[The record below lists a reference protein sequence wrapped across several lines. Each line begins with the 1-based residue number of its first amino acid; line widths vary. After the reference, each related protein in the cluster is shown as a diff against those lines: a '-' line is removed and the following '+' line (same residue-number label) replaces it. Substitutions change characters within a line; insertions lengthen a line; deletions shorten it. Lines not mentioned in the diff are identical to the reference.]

1 MKLKQTL
8 KICTLLATLGVATS
22 CKEKPND
29 IPFVGLD
36 GNGELKEINFPGKE
50 FKKYNARA
58 MKYTKKETLKAL
70 SKIEKAESNSWV
82 LDAVEVG
89 LAAKAGLGLGNVLKA
104 EAEPAFIL
112 IYKKRK

>member
-1 MKLKQTL
+1 MRTKNAIRLL
-8 KICTLLATLGVATS
+8 AIGATLLAVTA

-36 GNGELKEINFPGKE
+36 GNGELKEFNIPGKK
-50 FKKYNARA
+50 FKKYNKRA

-70 SKIEKAESNSWV
+70 AKVEKAETKSWK

-89 LAAKAGLGLGNVLKA
+89 LAAKAGFGLGNVLKA

>member
-1 MKLKQTL
+1 MNWKKSFQIFAVLM
-8 KICTLLATLGVATS
+8 ALGAITG

-36 GNGELKEINFPGKE
+36 GNGELKEFNIPGKK
-50 FKKYNARA
+50 FKKYNKRA

-70 SKIEKAESNSWV
+70 AQVKGSETKSWK

-89 LAAKAGLGLGNVLKA
+89 LAAKAGFGLGNVLKA

>member
-1 MKLKQTL
+1 MNWIKTFQVLG
-8 KICTLLATLGVATS
+8 LLATLGVATG
-22 CKEKPND
+22 CKNNVD
-29 IPFVGLD
+29 DVPFVGLD
-36 GNGELKEINFPGKE
+36 GNGELKEINFPGKK

-58 MKYTKKETLKAL
+58 MKYTKKQTLKAL
-70 SKIEKAESNSWV
+70 SQVEKAETNSWK

-89 LAAKAGLGLGNVLKA
+89 LAAKAGIGLGNVLKA